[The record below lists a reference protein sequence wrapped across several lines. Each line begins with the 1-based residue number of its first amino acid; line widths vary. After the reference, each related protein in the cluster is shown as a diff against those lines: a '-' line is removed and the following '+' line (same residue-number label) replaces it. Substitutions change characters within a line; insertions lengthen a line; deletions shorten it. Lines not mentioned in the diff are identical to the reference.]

1 MSERVT
7 IQAEPRQEA
16 GKGHCRKIRK
26 QGWIPGN
33 IMGGKETAMISLDPK
48 WLSRAWKADKT
59 FEMELSGATRTVK
72 IQELQ
77 VHPVKRTALHV
88 DLMYV

>member
-7 IQAEPRQEA
+7 IKAEPRQET
-16 GKGHCRKIRK
+16 GKGVSRKLRK
-26 QGWIPGN
+26 QGLIPAN
-33 IMGGKETAMISLDPK
+33 VIGKESVMISLDPK
-48 WLSRAWKADKT
+48 WLSKAWKADKT

-77 VHPVKRTALHV
+77 IHPVKRTAVHV
-88 DLMYV
+88 DLMYA

>member
-7 IQAEPRQEA
+7 IQAETRQET
-16 GKGHCRKIRK
+16 GKGVSRKLRK
-26 QGWIPGN
+26 QGLIPGN
-33 IMGGKETAMISLDPK
+33 VLGKECVKIFLDPK
-48 WLSRAWKADKT
+48 WLSKAWKADKT
-59 FEMELSGATRTVK
+59 FEMTLSGVTKTVK

-88 DLMYV
+88 DLMYA

>member
-7 IQAEPRQEA
+7 IQAEPRQET
-16 GKGHCRKIRK
+16 GKGASRKLRK
-26 QGWIPGN
+26 QGLIPAN
-33 IMGGKETAMISLDPK
+33 IIGKDSSKISLDPK
-48 WLSRAWKADKT
+48 WLSKAWKADKT
-59 FEMELSGATRTVK
+59 FEMTLSGVTKTVK

-88 DLMYV
+88 DLMYA